1 MRGVPVEMGSSTVFY
16 FWEPPGAM
24 PAYLR
29 LCRST
34 WDSSL
39 PGDEKTHID
48 LANLS
53 DHIGPE
59 VYDLDFLG
67 RLTPMA
73 QKDAVEVAVL
83 EKHGGVF
90 MDVDTIAVADI
101 SPILGR
107 LSHSEMLLFGRH
119 LAFVAARPGARLI
132 GLWLE
137 AIQQRLELASKGAL
151 EPRELPWD
159 FVGNAPFAHVL
170 DTMTGVGS
178 PEPPT
183 ESGTKKRN
191 SIAERV
197 RRRVLLASR
206 HRRELT
212 TLSPRRYGFIAEA
225 TIFNRA
231 RSDPE
236 ERYRRFWF
244 ESDVAT
250 ESVFSSKTTVIGL
263 HHSWTPNW
271 YTGLSTDEVLD
282 HDCLLSRVLR
292 RVISG
297 R

>member
-39 PGDEKTHID
+39 SGYEKTHID
-48 LANLS
+48 LANLI
-53 DHIGPE
+53 DYIDPE
-59 VYDLDFLG
+59 VYNLDFLR
-67 RLTPMA
+67 RLAPNV
-73 QKDAVEVAVL
+73 QKDAIEVAVL
-83 EKHGGVF
+83 KKHGGVF

-107 LSHSEMLLFGRH
+107 LTHSEMLLFGRH

-132 GLWLE
+132 KLWLE
-137 AIQQRLELASKGAL
+137 STQQRLELASKAAL
-151 EPRELPWD
+151 EPSELPWD
-159 FVGNAPFAHVL
+159 FAGNAPLADVL
-170 DTMTGVGS
+170 DAITGVGS

-183 ESGTKKRN
+183 ASGTKKRN
-191 SIAERV
+191 TTAERL

-212 TLSPRRYGFIAEA
+212 TLNRRRHGFIAEA
-225 TIFNRA
+225 TIFANA
-231 RSDPE
+231 RSDPQ

-263 HHSWTPNW
+263 HHSWTPDW